1 MRIDLYTKTVMT
13 VIAAALLYLCV
24 ALTPIGTPVQAQPGV
39 QRVVIAGWE
48 FNQKT
53 VPLSNKTGMPVY
65 IHGTAPTS
73 AESTGAPIPVPPVSS
88 SSSTSTPRAL
98 AAPRAAAP
106 ATATR
111 IQCQATTKKGSQCSR
126 MANAGAR
133 YCWQHGG
140 E

>member
-1 MRIDLYTKTVMT
+1 MKVDWYTKTVLT
-13 VIAAALLYLCV
+13 VIAGALLYLCV
-24 ALTPIGTPVQAQPGV
+24 AMTPVGTPISAQPEA

-48 FNQKT
+48 NEGRRVNLT
-53 VPLSNKTGMPVY
+53 STAGLPVVDTGAAGAVGLTMPKAPAA
-65 IHGTAPTS
+65 GTAATS
-73 AESTGAPIPVPPVSS
+73 SA
-88 SSSTSTPRAL
+88 PRAL
-98 AAPRAAAP
+98 AAPAP
-106 ATATR
+106 SSSTR